1 MNYRQEQLLD
11 FLHARDFVT
20 PEAIFMAIQEY
31 EEYDDHGYQSARKKR
46 LSYDVRELNND
57 PNVPVIICSTRR
69 GGYKIGTKEEAE
81 RYIKNKKRDA
91 IKMLNSAQMLERKLG
106 RNGQYKFENEEI
118 SRNVAVLEGEE
129 K

>member
-1 MNYRQEQLLD
+1 MNDRQKKLLEV
-11 FLHARDFVT
+11 LHARDFVD
-20 PEAIFMAIQEY
+20 PETIFEEIAEY
-31 EEYDDHGYQSARKKR
+31 HEYDGHGYQSARKKR

-57 PNVPVIICSTRR
+57 PNVSVVICSTRN

-129 K
+129 